1 VSRESEHIE
10 FEELNDYL
18 DGRLD
23 GRATTRLEEH
33 VRACA
38 QCSAE
43 LDELRSLLSSVA
55 SLPRTMLPAD
65 DIWADL
71 KASIDER
78 KQVMLPVVGGAG
90 RRDSLAHG
98 IRRIPWRTQAF
109 MAIAAVLLVVV
120 SSGITTL
127 VLRRGGETEEIV
139 LPESVGAAPM
149 LPASFRVAEGK
160 YITTIDEL
168 KVAFEAQ
175 RGSLNPQTVR
185 TVEHSLSVID
195 SAISEAR
202 DALLADPGNRTLV
215 DLLSASY
222 QRKLDLLRRSSEL
235 TPRT

>member
-1 VSRESEHIE
+1 MSRELEHIE

-23 GRATTRLEEH
+23 SHATTRLEEH

-43 LDELRSLLSSVA
+43 LDELRGLLSSVA
-55 SLPRTMLPAD
+55 LLPRTMLPAD

-71 KASIDER
+71 KTSIDER
-78 KQVMLPVVGGAG
+78 KQVTLPVVGGAAHRDG
-90 RRDSLAHG
+90 LAKASRRNS
-98 IRRIPWRTQAF
+98 WRTQAF
-109 MAIAAVLLVVV
+109 MAVAAVMLVVV
-120 SSGITTL
+120 SSAVTTIL
-127 VLRRGGETEEIV
+127 LRRGEKTAVV
-139 LPESVGAAPM
+139 LPEYGGAAPV

-175 RGSLNPQTVR
+175 RGSLNQQTVR
-185 TVEHSLSVID
+185 TVEHSLTVID

>member
-1 VSRESEHIE
+1 MSRELEHIE

-23 GRATTRLEEH
+23 SRATTRLEEH

-43 LDELRSLLSSVA
+43 LEELRNLLSSVA

-71 KASIDER
+71 KTSIDER
-78 KQVMLPVVGGAG
+78 KQVTLPVVGGSG
-90 RRDSLAHG
+90 HRDSLVSG

-127 VLRRGGETEEIV
+127 VLRRGGETDIV
-139 LPESVGAAPM
+139 LPESVGAAPV

-160 YITTIDEL
+160 YITTIEEL
-168 KVAFEAQ
+168 KVAFESQ

>member
-1 VSRESEHIE
+1 VSRELEHIE

-23 GRATTRLEEH
+23 SRATTRLQEH
-33 VRACA
+33 VRECA
-38 QCSAE
+38 RCSAE
-43 LDELRSLLSSVA
+43 LEELRNLLSSVA

-65 DIWADL
+65 DVWADL

-78 KQVMLPVVGGAG
+78 KQVTLPVVGGAG
-90 RRDSLAHG
+90 HRDSLANG

-109 MAIAAVLLVVV
+109 MAVAAVLLVVV

-127 VLRRGGETEEIV
+127 VLRRGGETDMV
-139 LPESVGAAPM
+139 LPESVVAAPV

-195 SAISEAR
+195 LAISEAR
-202 DALLADPGNRTLV
+202 DALLADPGNRTLI